1 MLAPLSLVTTLPR
14 ILTEPEDL
22 RDELAAVVE
31 DHLGAGVGIEDLEPL
46 VGGASREL
54 WSFDLVAGDER
65 RACVLRRDPEGVGD
79 PEGRRREWEVLRAA
93 FDGGVPVPEP
103 LWFVESDEGAGFV
116 MERLE
121 GEAIARRLLRDDR
134 YATARERLTGQLAA
148 AAARTH
154 AIPLE
159 EVPSVEVPAGAPAET
174 AIAAL
179 AAELDR
185 IGEPHPALELGLRW
199 LRRHLPE
206 PVAPGLVH
214 GDFRTGNFLV
224 GEEGLVAAL
233 DWELC
238 HAGDPA
244 EDLGWLCIRSWRFGA
259 DEHPVGGFGSRDEL
273 LAAYAAA
280 GGREVTRDELRFW
293 EVFGNVRWGVICLVQ
308 ADAHLSGA
316 VQSLERAAIGRRTC
330 EPEWDLLAMIGE
342 G

>member
-1 MLAPLSLVTTLPR
+1 
-14 ILTEPEDL
+14 LTEPAEL
-22 RDELAAVVE
+22 RDELAAVVGE
-31 DHLGAGVGIEDLEPL
+31 DLGAAVRIEHLEPL
-46 VGGASREL
+46 AGGASREL
-54 WSFDLVAGDER
+54 WSFDLVVGDESR
-65 RACVLRRDPEGVGD
+65 PCVLRRDPEGAGD
-79 PEGRRREWEVLRAA
+79 PAGRRREWEVLRAA
-93 FDGGVPVPEP
+93 YDRDVPVPEP
-103 LWFVESDEGAGFV
+103 LWFVGSDEGAGFV

-121 GEAIARRLLRDDR
+121 GEAIPRRLLREDR
-134 YATARERLTGQLAA
+134 YATARERLTAQVAA

-154 AIPLE
+154 AIPLAD
-159 EVPSVEVPAGAPAET
+159 VPSVEAPEGAPAE
-174 AIAAL
+174 ASIAAL
-179 AAELDR
+179 EAELDR

-206 PVAPGLVH
+206 PVEPALVH
-214 GDFRTGNFLV
+214 GDLRTGNFLV
-224 GEEGLVAAL
+224 DENGLVAAL

-259 DEHPVGGFGSRDEL
+259 DDRPAGGFGSRDEL
-273 LAAYAAA
+273 VEAYAAA
-280 GGREVTRDELRFW
+280 GGREVSREELRFW

-316 VQSLERAAIGRRTC
+316 LHSLERAAIGRRTC

>member
-1 MLAPLSLVTTLPR
+1 LN
-14 ILTEPEDL
+14 EPEEL
-22 RDELAAVVE
+22 RDELAAVVG
-31 DHLGAGVGIEDLEPL
+31 DDLGAAVSIEGLEPL

-54 WSFDLVAGDER
+54 WSFELVVGDER
-65 RACVLRRDPEGVGD
+65 RPCVLRRDPEGVGD
-79 PEGRRREWEVLRAA
+79 PAGRRREWEVLRAA
-93 FDGGVPVPEP
+93 YDGGVPVPEP
-103 LWFVESDEGAGFV
+103 LWFVESDKGAGFV

-121 GEAIARRLLRDDR
+121 GEAIARRLLREDR

-148 AAARTH
+148 AAARAH
-154 AIPLE
+154 AIPLAKL
-159 EVPSVEVPAGAPAET
+159 PSVEPPEGPPAEA

-179 AAELDR
+179 EVELDR

-199 LRRHLPE
+199 LRRHLPK

-224 GEEGLVAAL
+224 HEQGLVAVL

-259 DEHPVGGFGSRDEL
+259 DDPAGGFGPRDEL
-273 LAAYAAA
+273 LETYAAA
-280 GGREVTRDELRFW
+280 GGREITREELRFW
-293 EVFGNVRWGVICLVQ
+293 EVFGNARWGVICLVQ

-316 VQSLERAAIGRRTC
+316 VHSLERAAIGRRTS
-330 EPEWDLLAMIGE
+330 EPEWDLLAMVGN

>member
-1 MLAPLSLVTTLPR
+1 
-14 ILTEPEDL
+14 LTEPEEL
-22 RDELAAVVE
+22 RDKLAAVVGE
-31 DHLGAGVGIEDLEPL
+31 DLRAAVRIEDLEPL

-54 WSFDLVAGDER
+54 WSFDLVVGEER
-65 RACVLRRDPEGVGD
+65 RPCVLRRDPQGVED
-79 PEGRRREWEVLRAA
+79 PTGRRREWEVLRAA
-93 FDGGVPVPEP
+93 YDGGVPVPEP
-103 LWFVESDEGAGFV
+103 LWFVDSDRGAGFV
-116 MERLE
+116 MERLD

-134 YATARERLTGQLAA
+134 YAGARERLTGQLAA

-154 AIPLE
+154 AIPLAE
-159 EVPSVEVPAGAPAET
+159 LPSVDAPAGPPA
-174 AIAAL
+174 AAAVAAL
-179 AAELDR
+179 EAELDR

-224 GEEGLVAAL
+224 DESGLVAAL

-259 DEHPVGGFGSRDEL
+259 DEHPAGGFGSRDEL

-280 GGREVTRDELRFW
+280 GGREVTREELRFW
-293 EVFGNVRWGVICLVQ
+293 EVLGNVRWGVICLVQ
-308 ADAHLSGA
+308 ADAHLSGS
-316 VQSLERAAIGRRTC
+316 VRSLERAAIGRRTC

-342 G
+342 D

>member
-1 MLAPLSLVTTLPR
+1 M
-14 ILTEPEDL
+14 TEPEEL
-22 RDELAAVVE
+22 RDELSAVVGDDLGAAVR
-31 DHLGAGVGIEDLEPL
+31 IEELKPL

-54 WSFDLVAGDER
+54 WSFELVVGEER

-79 PEGRRREWEVLRAA
+79 PAGRRREWEVLRAA
-93 FDGGVPVPEP
+93 YDGGVPVPEP
-103 LWFVESDEGAGFV
+103 LWFVESDRSAGFV

-134 YATARERLTGQLAA
+134 YAAARERLTGQLAA

-154 AIPLE
+154 AISLTE
-159 EVPSVEVPAGAPAET
+159 APSVDAPDGPPAE
-174 AIAAL
+174 AAVSAL
-179 AAELDR
+179 EAELDR

-224 GEEGLVAAL
+224 DERGLVAVL

-259 DEHPVGGFGSRDEL
+259 DDRPAGGFGSRDEL
-273 LAAYAAA
+273 LVAYAGA
-280 GGREVTRDELRFW
+280 GGRGVTRDELRFW
-293 EVFGNVRWGVICLVQ
+293 EVLGNVRWGVICLVQ

-330 EPEWDLLAMIGE
+330 EPEWDLLAMIGK